1 MFHQTK
7 FWDQCTLKKADPE
20 MFSYWGNDIFAEK
33 QALFDRQWLQNHQW
47 IFKIETLFN
56 YLL

>member
-1 MFHQTK
+1 
-7 FWDQCTLKKADPE
+7 